1 MEFSSGQGYCPPS
14 LADPPRR
21 DERGIFMPRMSF
33 SHRGPPAAVAE
44 RAAQPDTRDFLVGL
58 ARAFGGAIL
67 FALPLLMTAEM
78 WELGITMGP
87 ARLALFLAMMLPVL
101 GGLAYYAG
109 FEESFGWRDF
119 VLHALIAYAV
129 AFVAAAAVLLLLNV
143 LGPGLSVDEV
153 VGKVALQ
160 AVPGSIGAM
169 LARSQL
175 GAQDEEQDEKRRRD
189 TYVGSLFTAG
199 VGALFFAFN
208 IAPTDEVVL
217 LAQMMTGRHAVALA
231 VVSLLM
237 MHAFV
242 YAVEFRGQ
250 HAIAPGISPWSE
262 FLRLTVVAYAL
273 ALLISLYV
281 LWIFGRAD
289 GLAFPELLIETV
301 VLGFPAALGAAAA
314 RLIL

>member
-1 MEFSSGQGYCPPS
+1 MSLSHPS
-14 LADPPRR
+14 
-21 DERGIFMPRMSF
+21 E
-33 SHRGPPAAVAE
+33 PPANVELAE
-44 RAAQPDTRDFLVGL
+44 AARAGRRDFLIGL

-67 FALPLLMTAEM
+67 FGLPLLMTMEM
-78 WELGITMGP
+78 WSLGVMMGEG
-87 ARLALFLAMMLPVL
+87 RLALFLGLMLPVL

-109 FEESFGWRDF
+109 FEQSFGLRDF
-119 VLHALIAYAV
+119 VLHALVGYAV
-129 AFVAAAAVLLLLNV
+129 AFVAATAVLLLLGV
-143 LGPGLSVDEV
+143 LGPAMSLDEV

-175 GAQDEEQDEKRRRD
+175 GARDEEEDEERRRD
-189 TYVGSLFTAG
+189 SYG
-199 VGALFFAFN
+199 GALFLAGIGALFMAFN
-208 IAPTDEVVL
+208 IAPTEEVVL
-217 LAQMMTGRHAVALA
+217 IAQMMTGWHAVALMIA
-231 VVSLLM
+231 SLAL

-250 HAIAPGISPWSE
+250 RAIGHGISPWSE

-273 ALLISLYV
+273 ALLVCLYV
-281 LWIFGRAD
+281 LWTFGRAD
-289 GLAFPELLIETV
+289 GLPLPELLIEVV